1 MRIAH
6 RATAPARRSVRR
18 ATGYPSARRIA
29 RSASRIAAPMP
40 TTPSPNEEIN
50 DRYRIEREIGRGGM
64 AVVYLADDLR
74 HHRKVAI
81 KFIQP
86 DLAQAVGAARFLR
99 EIEIAARLTHPHIVP
114 LFDSGEI
121 DGRLFYVMPYL
132 EGESLRDR
140 LRRERQLPVHEALAI
155 ARHVASALEYAHAR
169 NVVHRDIKP
178 ENVLLYEDEAMVADF
193 GIALAASAAASPRI
207 TGTGL
212 VVGTPEYMSPEQA
225 LDEGADARSDQ
236 YSLACVLFEMLA
248 GEAPYSGSS
257 PYSILSKRLVD
268 PVPSVRRLR
277 STVPVVVDRAL
288 TRALAKL
295 PADRFPSVGA
305 FAAELALA
313 SMTPATGG
321 AVVAER
327 PRGASVAVLPFRNLS
342 ADPENEY
349 FADGITEDVIAHLSK
364 IRALRVI
371 SRGSVMQFKQRTGSM
386 RDIGAALGATAL
398 LDGSVRRSGDRVRIV
413 AQLVDGDSDRQVWAE
428 TYDRRLDDIFA
439 IQTDVALHIASSL
452 EAELSTDE
460 RDRVERPPT
469 DDLQAYQLFL
479 QGRQW
484 FTRYTPESL
493 RRAIEFFERAIAR
506 DPGFALAHASMGMAH
521 IELVEAGVSTPD
533 VAYGR
538 ASAALAR
545 ALERDPDLSSAH
557 VASGYFKMT
566 REFDWAGAEREF
578 RRALELSPSDADA
591 YDLYGRLCMARGRL
605 DDSMKLLERAQE
617 LDPLSHGNDI
627 TTTMLRA
634 GRYEDARARA
644 LAAVETNPGNAR
656 TRATLGWANILT
668 GRVSEGVADLERAVT
683 IAQGNSLWLGQ
694 LGAAYAKAGEEAKAR
709 DILRQ
714 LEERAKTSFVSPYHL
729 AYVHTGLG
737 QLDAA
742 IDLLEK
748 AVAARTGPTYGI
760 KGSFLFVPLQEH
772 PRFVA
777 LLKEMGLH

>member
-1 MRIAH
+1 MPD
-6 RATAPARRSVRR
+6 TPALNQIV
-18 ATGYPSARRIA
+18 
-29 RSASRIAAPMP
+29 
-40 TTPSPNEEIN
+40 N
-50 DRYRIEREIGRGGM
+50 DRYRIQREIGRGGM

-74 HHRKVAI
+74 HNRRVAI

-86 DLAQAVGAARFLR
+86 ELAQAVGAARFLR
-99 EIEIAARLTHPHIVP
+99 EIEIAAQLTHPHIVP
-114 LFDSGEI
+114 LFDSGEA
-121 DGRLFYVMPYL
+121 DGRLFYVMPFL

-140 LRRERQLPVHEALAI
+140 LRRERQLPVHEAIAI

-178 ENVLLYEDEAMVADF
+178 ENVLLYEGEAMVADF
-193 GIALAASAAASPRI
+193 GIALAVSAAASPRI

-225 LDEGADARSDQ
+225 LDEGTDARSDQ

-248 GEAPYSGSS
+248 GEAPYSGPS

-277 STVPVVVDRAL
+277 STVPAVVDRAL
-288 TRALAKL
+288 TRALARV
-295 PADRFPSVGA
+295 PVDRFHSVGA

-313 SMTPATGG
+313 SMTPATGS
-321 AVVAER
+321 AAVAER
-327 PRGASVAVLPFRNLS
+327 PRAASVAVLPFRNLS

-364 IRALRVI
+364 IRALTVI

-386 RDIGAALGATAL
+386 RDISAALGATTL

-413 AQLVDGDSDRQVWAE
+413 AQLVDGESDRQVWAE

-469 DDLQAYQLFL
+469 EDLQAYQLFL

-484 FTRYTPESL
+484 LTRYTPDSL
-493 RRAIEFFERAIAR
+493 RRAIEFFERAVAR

-521 IELVEAGVSTPD
+521 IELAEAGAMAPD
-533 VAYGR
+533 AAYGR
-538 ASAALAR
+538 AST
-545 ALERDPDLSSAH
+545 ALERALQIDPDLSSAH
-557 VASGYFKMT
+557 VASAYFKMT
-566 REFDWAGAEREF
+566 REFDWIGAEREF

-591 YDLYGRLCMARGRL
+591 FDLYGRLCMALGRL
-605 DDSMKLLERAQE
+605 DDSLKLLHHAQE

-627 TTTMLRA
+627 TTTLLRA
-634 GRYEDARARA
+634 GRYEEARERARS
-644 LAAVETNPGNAR
+644 AAESNPSNAR
-656 TRATLGWANILT
+656 SRATLGWANILT
-668 GRVSEGVADLERAVT
+668 NRVSEGVADLERAVA

-694 LGAAYAKAGEEAKAR
+694 LGQAYAIAGEEAKAR
-709 DILRQ
+709 EILRQ
-714 LEERAKTSFVSPYHL
+714 LEERAKTTFVSPYHL

-737 QLDAA
+737 QPDAA

-760 KGSFLFVPLQEH
+760 KGSFLFLPLQEH

-777 LLKEMGLH
+777 LLREMRLA

>member
-1 MRIAH
+1 
-6 RATAPARRSVRR
+6 
-18 ATGYPSARRIA
+18 
-29 RSASRIAAPMP
+29 MP
-40 TTPSPNEEIN
+40 TTPSPNDAID

-74 HHRKVAI
+74 HRRKVAI

-86 DLAQAVGAARFLR
+86 ELAQAVGAARFLR

-114 LFDSGEI
+114 LFDSGES
-121 DGRLFYVMPYL
+121 DGRLFYVMPFL

-140 LRRERQLPVHEALAI
+140 LQRERQLPVHDALVI

-178 ENVLLYEDEAMVADF
+178 ENVLLYEGEAMVADF

-225 LDEGADARSDQ
+225 LDEGTDARSDQ

-248 GEAPYSGSS
+248 GEAPYAGSS

-277 STVPVVVDRAL
+277 PTVPATVDRAL
-288 TRALAKL
+288 TRALAKT

-305 FAAELALA
+305 FATELALA
-313 SMTPATGG
+313 SMTPATGS
-321 AVVAER
+321 AAIAER
-327 PRGASVAVLPFRNLS
+327 PRAASVAVLPFRNLS

-413 AQLVDGDSDRQVWAE
+413 AQLVDGESDRQVWAE

-484 FTRYTPESL
+484 FARYTPDSL
-493 RRAIEFFERAIAR
+493 RRAIEFFDRAIAR
-506 DPGFALAHASMGMAH
+506 DPGFALAHASNGMAH
-521 IELVEAGVSTPD
+521 MELVEGGSMTPD
-533 VAYGR
+533 VAYPR
-538 ASAALAR
+538 ASAALER
-545 ALERDPDLSSAH
+545 ALQLDPDLSSAH
-557 VASGYFKMT
+557 VASAYFKMT
-566 REFDWAGAEREF
+566 REFDWVGAEREF

-591 YDLYGRLCMARGRL
+591 FDLYGRLCMALGRL
-605 DDSMKLLERAQE
+605 DDSLKLLGRAQE

-627 TTTMLRA
+627 STTLLRA
-634 GRYEDARARA
+634 GRYDEARERA
-644 LAAVETNPGNAR
+644 LSAVETNPSNAR

-668 GRVSEGVADLERAVT
+668 GRVPEGVADLERAVA

-694 LGAAYAKAGEEAKAR
+694 LGEAYAIAGQEAKAR
-709 DILRQ
+709 DILHQ
-714 LEERAKTSFVSPYHL
+714 LEERAKTGFVSPYHL

-742 IDLLEK
+742 IDLLEQ

-760 KGSFLFVPLQEH
+760 KGSFLFIPLQKQ

-777 LLKEMGLH
+777 LLKGMGLG

>member
-1 MRIAH
+1 
-6 RATAPARRSVRR
+6 
-18 ATGYPSARRIA
+18 
-29 RSASRIAAPMP
+29 MP
-40 TTPSPNEEIN
+40 TTPSPSEEID

-74 HHRKVAI
+74 HRRKVAI

-86 DLAQAVGAARFLR
+86 ELAQAVGAARFLR

-121 DGRLFYVMPYL
+121 DGRLFYVMPFL

-140 LRRERQLPVHEALAI
+140 LERERQLPINDALVI

-178 ENVLLYEDEAMVADF
+178 ENVLLYEGEAMVADF

-212 VVGTPEYMSPEQA
+212 VVGSPAYMSPEQA

-236 YSLACVLFEMLA
+236 YSLACVMYEMLV
-248 GEAPYSGSS
+248 GEAPYAGSS

-268 PVPSVRRLR
+268 PVPSARRLR
-277 STVPVVVDRAL
+277 PTVPPLVDRAL
-288 TRALAKL
+288 MRALAKT

-313 SMTPATGG
+313 SMTPATGS
-321 AVVAER
+321 AAIAER
-327 PRGASVAVLPFRNLS
+327 PRAAAVAVLPFRNLS

-413 AQLVDGDSDRQVWAE
+413 AQLVDGESDRQVWAE

-484 FTRYTPESL
+484 FARYTPDSL
-493 RRAIEFFERAIAR
+493 RRSIDFFDRAIVR
-506 DPGFALAHASMGMAH
+506 DPGFALAHASLGMAH
-521 IELVEAGVSTPD
+521 IELVEGGAMTPD
-533 VAYGR
+533 EAYPR
-538 ASAALAR
+538 ASG
-545 ALERDPDLSSAH
+545 ALERALQLDPDLSSAH
-557 VASGYFKMT
+557 VASAYFKMT

-591 YDLYGRLCMARGRL
+591 FDLYGRLCMALGRL
-605 DDSMKLLERAQE
+605 DDSLKLLARAQE

-627 TTTMLRA
+627 TTTLLRA
-634 GRYEDARARA
+634 GRYEEARERA
-644 LAAVETNPGNAR
+644 LSAAETNPTNAR

-668 GRVSEGVADLERAVT
+668 DRVSEGVADLERAVA

-694 LGAAYAKAGEEAKAR
+694 LGAAYAIAGEEAKAR
-709 DILRQ
+709 GILHQ
-714 LEERAKTSFVSPYHL
+714 LQERAKTAFVSPYHL

-737 QLDAA
+737 EVDAA

-760 KGSFLFVPLQEH
+760 RGSFLFIPLQTH

-777 LLKEMGLH
+777 LLRSMGLD